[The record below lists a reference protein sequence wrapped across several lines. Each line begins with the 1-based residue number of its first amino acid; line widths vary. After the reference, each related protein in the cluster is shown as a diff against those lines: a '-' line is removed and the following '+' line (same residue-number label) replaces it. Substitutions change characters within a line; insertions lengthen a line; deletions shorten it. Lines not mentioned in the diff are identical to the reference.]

1 MTFDWDST
9 IAATQGN
16 PSASPVTNPSQP
28 TAEVGGP
35 SLPVA
40 GVALGFHQIDQLLLG
55 MDKQL
60 AVHVAHMGLHR
71 LLGQAQLLAD
81 HALVAAAGKYSVT
94 SVSRAV
100 RP

>member
-40 GVALGFHQIDQLLLG
+40 GIALGFHQIDQLLLG

-60 AVHVAHMGLHR
+60 AVPIWVFTVSSARPSSWLITR
-71 LLGQAQLLAD
+71 LLRPRA
-81 HALVAAAGKYSVT
+81 KYSVT